1 MVALELSCSVTP
13 ISLSWWWC
21 IINRWRRAARKR
33 SKNGEAWNSESCYFR
48 RNKQRG
54 GWTCSVFHSL
64 NDILV
69 RQSFLARPV
78 HTFLS
83 SEIEFRWLLFR
94 TTLMHPLHVFLM
106 GEIELYIW
114 PIFNPPLY
122 APLQGFSEVQALHKE
137 PKWPS
142 LTKFRET
149 RQSAFRSFT
158 FSGCAKSLCFLDKED
173 MFICNIWGSIAT
185 TEHNMT
191 EELPPYIIL
200 ILMIMS
206 PPSL

>member
-1 MVALELSCSVTP
+1 MVALELSCSVAP
-13 ISLSWWWC
+13 LSLSWWWC

-54 GWTCSVFHSL
+54 GWTCSVFHSV

-83 SEIEFRWLLFR
+83 SEMEFRWLLFR

-114 PIFNPPLY
+114 PIFDPPLY
-122 APLQGFSEVQALHKE
+122 GPLHGF
-137 PKWPS
+137 
-142 LTKFRET
+142 
-149 RQSAFRSFT
+149 
-158 FSGCAKSLCFLDKED
+158 
-173 MFICNIWGSIAT
+173 
-185 TEHNMT
+185 
-191 EELPPYIIL
+191 L
-200 ILMIMS
+200 ILLN
-206 PPSL
+206 PSGAHGTQVAQFDEVSRDLPERISKFHLFRLCKIFVFLG

>member
-1 MVALELSCSVTP
+1 MVALELSCSVAP
-13 ISLSWWWC
+13 LSLSWWWC

-94 TTLMHPLHVFLM
+94 TTLMHPLHVFL
-106 GEIELYIW
+106 G
-114 PIFNPPLY
+114 
-122 APLQGFSEVQALHKE
+122 KE
-137 PKWPS
+137 SKNQNGNLRWHLPWRGGVSRGSWVPHTYFEKW
-142 LTKFRET
+142 
-149 RQSAFRSFT
+149 
-158 FSGCAKSLCFLDKED
+158 FLLKT
-173 MFICNIWGSIAT
+173 I
-185 TEHNMT
+185 
-191 EELPPYIIL
+191 
-200 ILMIMS
+200 
-206 PPSL
+206 